1 MSYSNEPIPKV
12 GEESNEM
19 HPLPL
24 GAKIIFMLIIKK
36 DDRKLRNK

>member
-1 MSYSNEPIPKV
+1 MSYSNDPLPKV

-24 GAKIIFMLIIKK
+24 GAKINYKK